1 MFSHYHPNGVLVGE
15 QTSKI
20 GKTARK
26 KKKYNVKDV
35 D

>member
-1 MFSHYHPNGVLVGE
+1 MFSHYHPKGVLVGE

-26 KKKYNVKDV
+26 KYNVKDV

>member
-26 KKKYNVKDV
+26 KIYNVKDV

>member
-26 KKKYNVKDV
+26 KNVKDV